1 MIDYSLSH
9 TFHREFVGTVHHERT
24 RASRRSQ
31 RKVSYSQRT
40 HQREWSEKF
49 HMLRRCIPIT
59 GVYGMKGTIGYN
71 TNKGGDIAV
80 CLDGAPNEI
89 FHVLLHELAHC
100 TVKEYD
106 HTDTFWK
113 NYIELRDMC
122 VELNVYTKIPERT
135 PLCGEHVQ
143 DK

>member
-1 MIDYSLSH
+1 MIAFLILFIVNLWVLYTTKEPERLVEVKEKYRIL
-9 TFHREFVGTVHHERT
+9 REHISANGP
-24 RASRRSQ
+24 
-31 RKVSYSQRT
+31 
-40 HQREWSEKF
+40 EKF

-59 GVYGMKGTIGYN
+59 GVYGMKGTVGYN

-135 PLCGEHVQ
+135 PFCGEHVQ